1 MVRSSDNGDGKAGDY
16 STQLG
21 DRIRVIRRQKRLSL
35 QDVEARSDAEFKA
48 SVLGAYERGER
59 AVSVPRLHRLA
70 EFYNVPVDQLLPP
83 LDARTDAETG
93 GTDESSSWTTGDK
106 VIIDLVAL
114 GEASGPQVEL
124 IRRYLEIIQVKRQDF
139 NGRVLTIRG
148 DDLQAL
154 AAIVGTGV
162 DEAPG
167 RLVEM
172 GLFRN
177 TSTS

>member
-1 MVRSSDNGDGKAGDY
+1 MVRSSDNGDGEAGDY

-124 IRRYLEIIQVKRQDF
+124 TKH
-139 NGRVLTIRG
+139 
-148 DDLQAL
+148 L
-154 AAIVGTGV
+154 AAWSRWGCSATPRPPDRHQKRGGDPRRGHHRSTGRPVASVG
-162 DEAPG
+162 P
-167 RLVEM
+167 
-172 GLFRN
+172 
-177 TSTS
+177 